1 MDAYQQEAQDYSFV
15 QIPYDIQDKGREL
28 EQTYKKEVYKIIDSY
43 IDQKQNLKNPT
54 RLESLIQMLM
64 HRINGLSYIYVMLNQ
79 KWKLNVFGNIH
90 LQSYKTIIG
99 YLNEKYDLKITED
112 NYMYFRFEDKTC
124 NTYYKIY

>member
-1 MDAYQQEAQDYSFV
+1 MDAYKQEAQDYSFV

-124 NTYYKIY
+124 NTNYKIY